1 MITKKATVL
10 LLVVVLLLTPVLV
23 SCIPGGV
30 QAARGWAGTAFHDGI
45 VYAGTGDGRV
55 VAIDVATRSHSW
67 YYPTT
72 VPSGGGM
79 SCGPAAAPAAIYTT
93 PLVDGDLVYVGT
105 YSGRVMALN
114 TVARSQGLHFPQRG
128 HGEWEWDCPK
138 NNAASNAIVADL
150 RMRAD
155 AIYVSS
161 SNGRVYSLDKSF
173 GDLIWE
179 SEVLDRKHGKLWTSP
194 WVENGTVYVSTLD
207 GHIYAL
213 STETGQLRTEPPFAG
228 WPFRAETGFASSP
241 VLDNGI
247 VYVGS
252 FGNSLYA
259 IGVGESEL
267 LWEFAGDKWFWADP
281 LVSEGIVYA
290 GCLDGRLYAVRAE
303 TGEELWHF
311 ETMDAKGRRVPIV
324 SSPVMMGGLLVV
336 VDEAGTVYV
345 FDPAEDLASQAEPWR
360 VISIGVDVRSSFCA
374 HEGVV
379 YIRGEDN
386 WLYAVDIDSGEV
398 SWRLSLTAEA

>member
-194 WVENGTVYVSTLD
+194 WVEDETVYVSTLD
-207 GHIYAL
+207 GHIHAL
-213 STETGQLRTEPPFAG
+213 STETGQVRTDPPFAG
-228 WPFRAETGFASSP
+228 WPFRSETGFASSP

-252 FGNSLYA
+252 FGNNLHA
-259 IGVGESEL
+259 IVVGESEL

-311 ETMDAKGRRVPIV
+311 ETMDARGRRVPIV

-360 VISIGVDVRSSFCA
+360 VISIGADVRSSFCA